1 MVTVQGAG
9 WGIRSESEDLF
20 IEGIRNEQEMNKKDC
35 ESIGYLLSIARSP
48 EEIRERLFELDDRI
62 EPEFI
67 GFEEAQGRDDD
78 VMERFNEIM
87 EEENGPHWCLRK
99 KSTYKHTSKEVIERA
114 RRDIYGEDY
123 NPTFFDR
130 S

>member
-1 MVTVQGAG
+1 
-9 WGIRSESEDLF
+9 
-20 IEGIRNEQEMNKKDC
+20 MNKKDC
-35 ESIGYLLSIARSP
+35 ESIGYLLSISGSP

-67 GFEEAQGRDDD
+67 GFEEVQGRSEE
-78 VMERFNEIM
+78 VMDLFNKIM
-87 EEENGPHWCLRK
+87 AEENGHDWGIRK

-114 RRDIYGEDY
+114 RREIYGEDY
-123 NPTFFDR
+123 NPAFFDR